1 MEELISKATGQE
13 LERFILVIVAMS
25 LLVSPQEPA
34 RTMGSG
40 LEMLL
45 LVKVR
50 QYDTLALWSDTVIT
64 KKLIL
69 ITVQCSTLPDP
80 SNGRVSQQGNNPGDR
95 ASYTCN
101 SGYELVGQSTRTCQ
115 NNGQWSGDA
124 PTCQSKAI
132 RYFSIMIRYRDYKKI
147 DFNHNSTM
155 LHLIRSL

>member
-69 ITVQCSTLPDP
+69 TIIVQCSTLSDP

-132 RYFSIMIRYRDYKKI
+132 HDSIKICDYFT
-147 DFNHNSTM
+147 FNHNSTM
-155 LHLIRSL
+155 LHPIWSL

>member
-50 QYDTLALWSDTVIT
+50 QYDT
-64 KKLIL
+64 
-69 ITVQCSTLPDP
+69 
-80 SNGRVSQQGNNPGDR
+80 
-95 ASYTCN
+95 
-101 SGYELVGQSTRTCQ
+101 
-115 NNGQWSGDA
+115 
-124 PTCQSKAI
+124 
-132 RYFSIMIRYRDYKKI
+132 
-147 DFNHNSTM
+147 
-155 LHLIRSL
+155 